1 MEKTKNAKLN
11 ILIVDDS
18 KINRTLL
25 KNMLEDEFAILEAA
39 DGMEAINVLNNY
51 QDDVAL
57 ILLDI
62 IMPRLNGFEVLEV
75 MNERHWIDEIP
86 VMIISGAD
94 SFQFVRKFHLIFFC
108 PVRKNLILPEIRGR
122 KVHRI
127 QALPDFQ
134 EHI

>member
-86 VMIISGAD
+86 VD
-94 SFQFVRKFHLIFFC
+94 RKS
-108 PVRKNLILPEIRGR
+108 V
-122 KVHRI
+122 V
-127 QALPDFQ
+127 
-134 EHI
+134 